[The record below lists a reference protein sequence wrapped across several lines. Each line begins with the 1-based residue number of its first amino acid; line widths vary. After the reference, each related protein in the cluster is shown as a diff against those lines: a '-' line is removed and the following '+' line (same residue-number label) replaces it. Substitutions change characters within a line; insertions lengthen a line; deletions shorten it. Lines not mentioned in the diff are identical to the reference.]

1 MTQDRESLIEE
12 MTMAVGG
19 VDDTLRHGDL
29 RTCPACRARATAA
42 MDALLAQLRDP
53 SESLVQALHRVTCQS
68 ETTVR
73 CFLRDLAG
81 HLAP

>member
-1 MTQDRESLIEE
+1 MTQDRENLVEQ

-19 VDDTLRHGDL
+19 VDDTIRHGDL
-29 RTCPACRARATAA
+29 RTCPGCRARATVAL
-42 MDALLAQLRDP
+42 DALLARLRDP
-53 SESLVQALHRVTCQS
+53 RDQLVQGLHRATCES